1 MVNNRQRKAIRKSQ
15 ASAEDQAQHDRIKN
29 LLNTLAPLDDAAN
42 PSSQDSNTAS
52 HPSTSNNS
60 RKRRISAT
68 RRRPFNW
75 RPKRKAK
82 ASAVRANNTDSEVV
96 ANPSSQPS
104 TSGTAPNGPR
114 DRQAQNNNPPGIVT
128 QQLVQIDNS
137 TPKRSVKPKKPTK
150 KEPENIDPDQM
161 DAEFEYVHM
170 EIDASSNQQEALPD
184 PEVEDQ
190 NVVAPES
197 QRPAVNS
204 EVAATVSTVQAHPS
218 ALIVAPPKSSAKNV
232 AAPRK
237 SEVVARNAI
246 PPLLSK
252 AAARPQRP
260 ASLAVSA
267 QQDQA
272 IAPAAP
278 TPAVQVAV
286 VRLDRPNCPEY
297 LNTERAALI
306 RLSGRPNDFRTWNA
320 QDVHDWLGMLPNQS
334 AAFKALRE
342 KLLAFDGSGDFL
354 NQLLSGPESVKSA
367 SEMLN
372 ASILHCHSIKRHVA
386 ALENF
391 LLEAEYKEAMQKGL
405 RNSKVGIQK
414 FDELQ
419 L

>member
-1 MVNNRQRKAIRKSQ
+1 MVNNRQRNAIRKSE
-15 ASAEDQAQHDRIKN
+15 ASAEDQAQHDRIRN
-29 LLNTLAPLDDAAN
+29 LLNTLAPLDSAATPPGQN
-42 PSSQDSNTAS
+42 SNTAS

-60 RKRRISAT
+60 RKRRISAV

-137 TPKRSVKPKKPTK
+137 TPKKSVKPKKPIK
-150 KEPENIDPDQM
+150 KEPENLDPEQM
-161 DAEFEYVHM
+161 DAEFEYVNMDIAIHQG
-170 EIDASSNQQEALPD
+170 SNQEQPD
-184 PEVEDQ
+184 PESDNR
-190 NVVAPES
+190 NVVPPQS
-197 QRPAVNS
+197 QQP
-204 EVAATVSTVQAHPS
+204 
-218 ALIVAPPKSSAKNV
+218 VAPPTPSAADI
-232 AAPRK
+232 AAATASKVMVPRAAID
-237 SEVVARNAI
+237 VAI
-246 PPLLSK
+246 PPLASEA
-252 AAARPQRP
+252 AAARPQRSVP
-260 ASLAVSA
+260 LVFSA

-272 IAPAAP
+272 SAPAAP
-278 TPAVQVAV
+278 TPVDQVAVTPV
-286 VRLDRPNCPEY
+286 VRLDRPQCPEY

-342 KLLAFDGSGDFL
+342 KLLEYDGSGDFL

-386 ALENF
+386 ALENS
-391 LLEAEYKEAMQKGL
+391 LLEAEYKEAMQKYEKQ
-405 RNSKVGIQK
+405 NN
-414 FDELQ
+414 
-419 L
+419 